1 MAMTAP
7 HALEQLRELA
17 LEEIAAAADEKAL
30 EAVRVR
36 YLGKNGRISLW
47 SEQMK
52 TLGKEEKPVV
62 GKLLNEVRT
71 AVTTA
76 LEQRAAALK
85 SAKETESL
93 AGIDISLPGTPV
105 DRGTLHPLTQMLDRA
120 IGVFRRMGFALA
132 DGPDID
138 TEWHCFDALNT
149 PPDHPAR
156 NEQDTF
162 YLPDGRLLRTHTS
175 TVQIRTMTAAPPPI
189 RVIAPGA
196 AYRRDEVDATH
207 SAQFHQ
213 IEGLYVDENV
223 SVADLKGTLE
233 FLMHELFGPET
244 AVRFRPHYFPFTEPS
259 FEIDVKS
266 KALKGGERWIEVCG
280 SGMVH
285 PAVFE
290 EVNKARGDNAY
301 DSEKWTGF
309 AFGLGMDRLAMILFD
324 IPDIRYFAQ
333 NDLRFL
339 KQF

>member
-1 MAMTAP
+1 MTHPLQELHESA
-7 HALEQLRELA
+7 LRE
-17 LEEIAAAADEKAL
+17 IADAGDEKAL
-30 EAVRVR
+30 EAARVR
-36 YLGKNGRISLW
+36 YLGRSGTISAW
-47 SEQMK
+47 GEQMK
-52 TLGKEEKPVV
+52 TLGKEERPVV

-71 AVTTA
+71 AVTA
-76 LEQRAAALK
+76 AIEERAEK
-85 SAKETESL
+85 FRSQKEGEAMAS
-93 AGIDISLPGTPV
+93 IDISLPGTPAV
-105 DRGTLHPLTQMLDRA
+105 SGSLHPLTQMLDRGIA
-120 IGVFRRMGFALA
+120 IFRRMGFALA
-132 DGPDID
+132 DGPDVE

-162 YLPDGRLLRTHTS
+162 YLHDGRLLRTHTS
-175 TVQIRTMTAAPPPI
+175 TVQIRTMESAAPPI

-213 IEGLYVDENV
+213 IEGLYVDEDV
-223 SVADLKGTLE
+223 SVADLKGALE
-233 FLMHELFGPET
+233 FFMHELFGPDT

-266 KALKGGERWIEVCG
+266 KALKGGEQWLEVCG
-280 SGMVH
+280 CGMVH

-290 EVNKARGDNAY
+290 QINKARGDEAY
-301 DSEKWTGF
+301 DPEKWTGY

-324 IPDIRYFAQ
+324 IPDLRLFVQ

-339 KQF
+339 RQFA

>member
-1 MAMTAP
+1 MTHP
-7 HALEQLRELA
+7 LEQLRADA
-17 LEEIAAAADEKAL
+17 LRDIASAEDERLL

-36 YLGKNGRISLW
+36 FLGRSGALSEW
-47 SEQMK
+47 SEKMK
-52 TLGKEEKPVV
+52 SLPKEEKPMV
-62 GKLLNEVRT
+62 GKLLNEVRA
-71 AVTTA
+71 AVTGAIEERASEFRLARESEA
-76 LEQRAAALK
+76 LAN
-85 SAKETESL
+85 
-93 AGIDISLPGTPV
+93 IDISLPGTRFE
-105 DRGTLHPLTQMLDRA
+105 RGSLHPLTQMLERA
-120 IGVFRRMGFALA
+120 IAIFRRIGFALA
-132 DGPDID
+132 DGPDIE
-138 TEWHCFDALNT
+138 TEWNCFDALNT

-175 TVQIRTMTAAPPPI
+175 TVQIRAMTAAPPPI

-233 FLMHELFGPET
+233 FLMRELFGPDT

-290 EVNKARGDNAY
+290 QVNSARDDDAY
-301 DSEKWTGF
+301 DPEKWSGF
-309 AFGLGMDRLAMILFD
+309 AFGAGMDRLAMILFD
-324 IPDIRYFAQ
+324 IPDLRLFA
-333 NDLRFL
+333 
-339 KQF
+339 